1 MPPRRSRSRSRP
13 TSSNVKPTS
22 KSISKP
28 PLPPYVPF
36 RPPLPIQLLNDFLHW
51 SPIADA
57 IVYTLFWSLFTLLSA
72 VVTPVYLILVRL
84 PLIIIEQI
92 YRNVKSITTIK
103 CHQDQPEHVIVITG
117 CDTGFGYD
125 LAVKFLRTSKKRF
138 TVFAYCYSD
147 SGCLRCNSLNSPS
160 NPNTVISLKCDVTS
174 ESSVVSASTNVRT
187 YLSQPSPTPRYLHGL
202 INNAGVGSPGTIDMI
217 PVLQT
222 PGKPFSYQRDIE
234 VNYYGALRVT
244 KSILPLLKS
253 QREENPEL
261 TTSLINVTS
270 MAGLVPSPFMSAYAG
285 SKHALEAAST
295 CMRNEL
301 GVFGIKVCTVNPSFH
316 GTPLVDGIG
325 DGVESLWQSVEG
337 YGYEWFKGMKV
348 KSIQGSKAAEW
359 RAHNVTEVCFRASYY
374 KETGQ
379 RMCGTDAKYVLACL
393 RHLPRSVQDF
403 MVSGHPFAP
412 FYVGG
417 NVEE

>member
-1 MPPRRSRSRSRP
+1 M
-13 TSSNVKPTS
+13 
-22 KSISKP
+22 
-28 PLPPYVPF
+28 
-36 RPPLPIQLLNDFLHW
+36 LNDFLHW

-57 IVYTLFWSLFTLLSA
+57 VVYTVFWSFFALLSA
-72 VVTPVYLILVRL
+72 VCAPIYLIFLRFPFV
-84 PLIIIEQI
+84 IVEQS
-92 YRNVKSITTIK
+92 YRNVASLASTPPDADHI
-103 CHQDQPEHVIVITG
+103 IVVTG

-125 LAVKFLRTSKKRF
+125 LALKFLRTSKKQF

-147 SGCLRCNSLNSPS
+147 AGCKRVNSLNSDS
-160 NPNTVISLKCDVTS
+160 NPNQVIAVKCDVTD
-174 ESSVVSASTNVRT
+174 EEAVVSAATNVRI
-187 YLSQPSPTPRYLHGL
+187 YLSQPSDIRRVFHGL

-217 PVLQT
+217 PVMQS

-244 KSILPLLKS
+244 KSLLPIFKAQFKES
-253 QREENPEL
+253 GEK
-261 TTSLINVTS
+261 TSLINVTS

-301 GVFGIKVCTVNPSFH
+301 CTFGINVCTVNPSFH

-325 DGVESLWQSVEG
+325 DGVEALWQSLEGG
-337 YGYEWFKGMKV
+337 YGVGWFSAMKI
-348 KSIQGSKAAEW
+348 KSIQGEKGLLRGRSPARSETLHNSYSLTPGSKASEW
-359 RAHNVTEVCFRASYY
+359 RAHNVTEICFRTSLY
-374 KETGQ
+374 KESGQ
-379 RMCGTDAKYVLACL
+379 RMVGTDAKYLLASL
-393 RHLPRSVQDF
+393 RHLPRSIQDF

-417 NVEE
+417 NVEV